1 MAPYNISFIGAGSV
15 AEALC
20 LGLTA
25 GGHKILSVSSKGG
38 VSAAALAERSGALW
52 VSDYSIPD
60 NCDIVI
66 VSVTDTAVAEVADK
80 IRLPGKTVIV
90 HTAGSVEMSVLRRK
104 TRCGVLY
111 PLQTFTKGFS
121 PDLRKVPFFIEGAE
135 KSTLKL
141 LQELVESMGAEAR
154 ECDSG
159 RRKYLHLAAVFTN
172 NFANF
177 MMTAGGAI
185 AVQAGFDP
193 DVLRPLIEET
203 ARKALRAGPPAA
215 QTGPA
220 VRHDEGTMKNHIE
233 LLSFSPEYSELYIRV
248 SGLITD
254 YYKKRKV

>member
-20 LGLTA
+20 RGLTA

-38 VSAAALAERSGALW
+38 VSAAALAERSGAMR
-52 VSDYSIPD
+52 VRDYSIPD

-66 VSVTDTAVAEVADK
+66 VCVTDTAVSEVAAR
-80 IRLPGKTVIV
+80 IRLPEKTVIV
-90 HTAGSVEMSVLRRK
+90 HTAGSVEMSVLGRN

-121 PDLRKVPFFIEGAE
+121 PDLSKVPFFIEGAE

-159 RRKYLHLAAVFTN
+159 HRKYLHLAAVFTN

-177 MMTAGGAI
+177 MMTAGGTI
-185 AVQAGFDP
+185 AEQAGFDP
-193 DVLRPLIEET
+193 DVMRPLIEET
-203 ARKALRAGPPAA
+203 ARKALRAGPAAA

-254 YYKKRKV
+254 YYKNRKV

>member
-1 MAPYNISFIGAGSV
+1 VAPYNISFIGAGSV

-20 LGLTA
+20 DGLIA
-25 GGHKILSVSSKGG
+25 GGHRILTVSSKGG
-38 VSAAALAERSGALW
+38 VSASELAKRSGALW
-52 VSDYSIPD
+52 IRDCSIPD

-80 IRLPGKTVIV
+80 IRLPEKTVIV
-90 HTAGSVEMSVLRRK
+90 HTAGSVEMSALRRK

-121 PDLRKVPFFIEGAE
+121 PDLREVPFFIEGAE
-135 KSTLKL
+135 RSTLIL
-141 LQELVESMGAEAR
+141 LRELVESMGAEAR
-154 ECDSG
+154 ECDSA

-177 MMTAGGAI
+177 MMTTGGTI
-185 AVQAGFDP
+185 AAQAGFDP
-193 DVLRPLIEET
+193 EVLRPLIEET

-220 VRHDEGTMKNHIE
+220 VRHDAGTMKNHIE
-233 LLSFSPEYSELYIRV
+233 LLSFSPEYSELYIRI
-248 SGLITD
+248 SELIMD
-254 YYKKRKV
+254 YYKKRTL

>member
-1 MAPYNISFIGAGSV
+1 MAPYKISFIGAGSV

-20 LGLTA
+20 RGLTA
-25 GGHKILSVSSKGG
+25 GGHKILSVSSRGG
-38 VSAAALAERSGALW
+38 VSAAELAKCSGALW

-60 NCDIVI
+60 DCDIVI
-66 VSVTDTAVAEVADK
+66 VSVTDTAVTEVADK
-80 IRLPGKTVIV
+80 ILLPDKTVIV
-90 HTAGSVEMSVLRRK
+90 HTAGSVEMSALGRK

-135 KSTLKL
+135 KSTLKI

-154 ECDSG
+154 ECDSD

-177 MMTAGGAI
+177 MMTAGGII

-193 DVLRPLIEET
+193 EVLRPLIEET
-203 ARKALRAGPPAA
+203 ARKALCVGPLAA

-220 VRHDEGTMKNHIE
+220 VRHDAGTMKNHIE
-233 LLSFSPEYSELYIRV
+233 LLSFSPEYSELYIRI

-254 YYKKRKV
+254 YYKKRPI